1 MSGVA
6 DFTVLVVED
15 HDFQRR
21 TILQILANLGVGS
34 LLEAADGEAALT
46 LLDAGKR
53 PDIVVCDLDMPGMD
67 GVELIRHVAE
77 RHSRVAVVFA
87 SGLEERVVAAA
98 DRTARAYGVT
108 VLGAVQKP
116 LTARRLLA
124 AIGDFTPPRDHVAA
138 EGEGDDRADFPSGD
152 ELLARIDADELM
164 IRLQPIVGV
173 ATGSL
178 AGAEI
183 VAGWPPDGQPIDATA
198 IGPIGGGQMVT
209 ETFASYLLDH
219 ACAAQRELAGAGHDV
234 PISLKAPV
242 SLLSDVALP
251 DYWARA
257 ASEAGCDPRRITIE
271 VSEESVLAEDA
282 TALDVLTR
290 LRLKGFGVALGNAGS
305 GAITSSQLE
314 RGPFGAVRIS
324 AGLLAEALASRAS
337 PIGGSALEASLELA
351 RELGLAT
358 EAAGCDS
365 RAAWDLLA
373 ELGCEH
379 ALGTF
384 VAEPMPAADIPGWA
398 SSWAPGET
406 GGG

>member
-21 TILQILANLGVGS
+21 TMLQILANLGVGS

-67 GVELIRHVAE
+67 GVELFRHVAE
-77 RHSRVAVVFA
+77 RHSRVARRLRERPRGARGRRRRPHAPAPTA
-87 SGLEERVVAAA
+87 SPSSAPCS
-98 DRTARAYGVT
+98 
-108 VLGAVQKP
+108 KP

-124 AIGDFTPPRDHVAA
+124 AIGDFSPPRDHVAA
-138 EGEGDDRADFPSGD
+138 EGEDDDRADFPSGD

-164 IRLQPIVGV
+164 IRLQPIVEV

-183 VAGWPPDGQPIDATA
+183 VAGWPPDGQPIDVAA
-198 IGPIGGGQMVT
+198 LGPIGGGQMVT

-234 PISLKAPV
+234 PVSLKAPV

-305 GAITSSQLE
+305 GAITSTQLE

-337 PIGGSALEASLELA
+337 PIGAQRA
-351 RELGLAT
+351 RGVPGARP
-358 EAAGCDS
+358 
-365 RAAWDLLA
+365 RARPRD
-373 ELGCEH
+373 
-379 ALGTF
+379 
-384 VAEPMPAADIPGWA
+384 
-398 SSWAPGET
+398 
-406 GGG
+406 GGGGL